1 MLKWLIRRR
10 VAAFERDYGYD
21 SSYIYDMLEV
31 SVGALFVFNRIMPM
45 SRYRRHVPKDA
56 WFAAKIATVMHEDC
70 GPCTQL
76 AVTMAERAGVD
87 PNVIRAIV
95 NREPGAMSA
104 DAALGFRFAMATLAH
119 DMAADEY
126 RGEIE
131 RRWGKHA
138 LVSLAFVIASA
149 RVFPTVKYAL
159 GHGRAC
165 QRIVV
170 GGAAT
175 PVLRRAA

>member
-1 MLKWLIRRR
+1 ML
-10 VAAFERDYGYD
+10 D
-21 SSYIYDMLEV
+21 V
-31 SVGALFVFNRIMPM
+31 SLRAVLAFNRIMPM
-45 SRYRRHVPKDA
+45 SRYRYDVPKEA
-56 WFAAKIATVMHEDC
+56 WYAAKIATAQSEDC

-87 PNVIRAIV
+87 PNVIRAVV

-126 RGEIE
+126 REEIE

-159 GHGRAC
+159 GHGKAC

-170 GGAAT
+170 AGAAT
-175 PVLRRAA
+175 PAPRLAA

>member
-10 VAAFERDYGYD
+10 IAAFERDYGYD
-21 SSYIYDMLEV
+21 SSYAAEILDVGIRPML
-31 SVGALFVFNRIMPM
+31 VFNRIMPM
-45 SRYRRHVPKDA
+45 SRYRRDAPRDA
-56 WFAAKIATVMHEDC
+56 WFAAKIATALSEDC

-87 PNVIRAIV
+87 ADLLRAILARDV
-95 NREPGAMSA
+95 DRMTP
-104 DAALGFRFAMATLAH
+104 DAALGFSFATATLAH
-119 DMAADEY
+119 DPAADQHRED
-126 RGEIE
+126 IV

-159 GHGRAC
+159 GHGKTC
-165 QRIVV
+165 QRVTV
-170 GGAAT
+170 GGAPT
-175 PVLRRAA
+175 PVMRQAA

>member
-10 VAAFERDYGYD
+10 IAAFERDYDYD
-21 SSYIYDMLEV
+21 SSYVYDMLDV
-31 SVGALFVFNRIMPM
+31 SARALFAFNRIMPM
-45 SRYRRHVPKDA
+45 SQYRHDAPKEA
-56 WFAAKIATVMHEDC
+56 WFAAKIATVMNEDC

-87 PNVIRAIV
+87 ADLIRAIL
-95 NREPGAMSA
+95 NRDSSGMTAE
-104 DAALGFRFAMATLAH
+104 AALGFRFTMATLAH

-126 RGEIE
+126 REEIE
-131 RRWGKHA
+131 RRWGKHG
-138 LVSLAFVIASA
+138 LLSLAFVIAST

-159 GHGRAC
+159 GHGKAC
-165 QRIVV
+165 QRVTV

-175 PVLRRAA
+175 PVLRQAA